1 MLNRWASIGVLVAGL
16 SMAGCGGGGSSNP
29 NPTPTPTPT
38 GTATAVDFGT
48 TYQTIRGFGGAEAW
62 SGVMPQSQINTLY
75 GSGAGD
81 VGLTI
86 MRLRIA
92 PATWNPANNTA
103 DTTQWTA
110 ELTNGKAAQAMGAI
124 VFATPWSAP
133 ASMKSDNSV
142 NTGSL
147 NAASY
152 ADYANYL
159 EAYVNYATAQ
169 GVNLYA
175 ISMQNEPDYDPCGGQ
190 GPNAA
195 GCYESCL
202 WTGAQMD
209 TWVAGNAQVL
219 TTKLI
224 MPESDS
230 FNFDESDPT
239 LNDAN
244 AAPLVSIVGGHIY
257 GVSPPYYPL
266 AESLK
271 KDIWMTEHT
280 VNLAA
285 GETTTQSLADALS
298 AATEIHNSMVTGQY
312 NAYVYWWLVNSVG
325 NGYYSGLLDTTGVPT
340 WFGDAMAQYSRF
352 VRPGYVRANAAATPV
367 SGVYVSAYTGNGHY
381 VIVAINNNA
390 SSESLNFQISN
401 ATVSSMTPYQTTSS
415 SAVAQQAAVSVTGNA
430 FVYALPA
437 QSITTFVQ

>member
-1 MLNRWASIGVLVAGL
+1 
-16 SMAGCGGGGSSNP
+16 
-29 NPTPTPTPT
+29 
-38 GTATAVDFGT
+38 
-48 TYQTIRGFGGAEAW
+48 
-62 SGVMPQSQINTLY
+62 
-75 GSGAGD
+75 
-81 VGLTI
+81 
-86 MRLRIA
+86 
-92 PATWNPANNTA
+92 
-103 DTTQWTA
+103 
-110 ELTNGKAAQAMGAI
+110 
-124 VFATPWSAP
+124 
-133 ASMKSDNSV
+133 MKSDNSV

-147 NAASY
+147 NPANY
-152 ADYANYL
+152 ADYASYL

-169 GVNLYA
+169 GVNLYG
-175 ISMQNEPDYDPCGGQ
+175 ISMQNEPDFDPCGGG
-190 GPNAA
+190 GPTAA

-209 TWVAGNAQVL
+209 TWVAGNASTL

-266 AESLK
+266 AETLK
-271 KDIWMTEHT
+271 KDVWMTEHT
-280 VNLAA
+280 VNLAS
-285 GETTTQSLADALS
+285 GETTTQSMADALN

-325 NGYYSGLLDTTGVPT
+325 NGYYSGLLDTTGAPT
-340 WFGDAMAQYSRF
+340 WFGDGIAQYSRF

-381 VIVAINNNA
+381 VIVAINTNL

-401 ATVSSMTPYQTTSS
+401 GTVSSMTPFQTTATT
-415 SAVAQQAAVSVTGNA
+415 AVGQQAAVSVTGNA
-430 FVYALPA
+430 FVYSLPA

>member
-1 MLNRWASIGVLVAGL
+1 
-16 SMAGCGGGGSSNP
+16 
-29 NPTPTPTPT
+29 
-38 GTATAVDFGT
+38 VDFGT
-48 TYQTIRGFGGAEAW
+48 TYQTIRGFGGSEAW

-75 GSGAGD
+75 GNGAGD
-81 VGLTI
+81 LGLTI
-86 MRLRIA
+86 IRLRIA
-92 PATWNPANNTA
+92 PATWNSANMTA

-124 VFATPWSAP
+124 VFATPWSPP

-147 NAASY
+147 NPASY
-152 ADYANYL
+152 ADYASYL
-159 EAYVNYATAQ
+159 EAYVNYANAQ
-169 GVNLYA
+169 GVNLYG
-175 ISMQNEPDYDPCGGQ
+175 ISMQNEPDFDPCGGG
-190 GPNAA
+190 GPTAA

-209 TWVAGNAQVL
+209 TWVAGNASTL
-219 TTKLI
+219 TAKLI

-230 FNFDESDPT
+230 FNFNESDPT
-239 LNDAN
+239 LNDAK

-257 GVSPPYYPL
+257 GVSPPNYPL
-266 AESLK
+266 AATLK
-271 KDIWMTEHT
+271 KDVWMTEHT
-280 VNLAA
+280 VNLAGGSSA
-285 GETTTQSLADALS
+285 TTQSITDALD

-312 NAYVYWWLVNSVG
+312 NAYVYWWLVNSAG
-325 NGYYSGLLDTTGVPT
+325 LNYYSGLLDTTGAPT
-340 WFGDAMAQYSRF
+340 WFGDAIAQYSRF

-381 VIVAINNNA
+381 VIVAINTNA

-401 ATVSSMTPYQTTSS
+401 ATVGSMTPYQTTSS
-415 SAVAQQAAVSVTGNA
+415 SAVAQLAPVSVTGNA
-430 FVYALPA
+430 FVYALPG